1 MKTEVFIDALMM
13 LVLICI
19 ILFEVIAVE
28 PLPKDMLRAL
38 FSAGAVYEGF

>member
-1 MKTEVFIDALMM
+1 MKTSTFVDALIFI
-13 LVLICI
+13 VLASVM
-19 ILFEVIAVE
+19 LFEVMAVE

>member
-1 MKTEVFIDALMM
+1 MKTDFKLDSLIAFIVFG
-13 LVLICI
+13 V
-19 ILFEVIAVE
+19 ILFEVVAVE